1 VQKDLLAN
9 QATITYLAEI
19 EGRTP
24 EQRRQML
31 QSITPARRE
40 ILESGINRWGSISD
54 GQRRK
59 MLERFKGFFD
69 LSAQEKQKA
78 LNTLSAPERRQ
89 IEQTLRTF
97 GSLPPDQRSQ
107 VIRSFGK
114 FAGLSLAERQQF
126 LKSAERWKLL
136 SPAERQAWRE
146 VVRRLPPPEPPDLPP
161 LPSAPHATRSAPTVA
176 TNRN

>member
-1 VQKDLLAN
+1 MIPAANRKLVQDRVLEWDKLPPEVKKDLLAN

-59 MLERFKGFFD
+59 LLERFKGFFD
-69 LSAQEKQKA
+69 
-78 LNTLSAPERRQ
+78 R
-89 IEQTLRTF
+89 
-97 GSLPPDQRSQ
+97 
-107 VIRSFGK
+107 
-114 FAGLSLAERQQF
+114 
-126 LKSAERWKLL
+126 KS
-136 SPAERQAWRE
+136 
-146 VVRRLPPPEPPDLPP
+146 VV
-161 LPSAPHATRSAPTVA
+161 
-176 TNRN
+176 